1 MLAKAMT
8 LKKTTE
14 NAGKSDNRQI
24 FATLLSNKRW
34 KKHPKIKPARRF
46 TTSNSPAANMRGK
59 PFRKRKHLC
68 GRQRFKKN
76 TAVGGRVQFFV
87 LCGVQY

>member
-1 MLAKAMT
+1 MQYILSS
-8 LKKTTE
+8 
-14 NAGKSDNRQI
+14 SDE
-24 FATLLSNKRW
+24 
-34 KKHPKIKPARRF
+34 KIEG